1 MNQSKDRTGKKHLRE
16 EYTARINRV
25 IDYIEANID
34 SGLTL
39 EALARVANFSPYH
52 FHRVFRAIVGEPL
65 YRFIQRVRLE
75 RAASQLITDSRKPIT
90 AIAYDCGF
98 SGSAAFARAFREQ
111 FGMSASQWRARG
123 GRPESKDRK
132 TDSKI
137 GKQKSKGGKDFA
149 ASSRYTDG
157 IISHSKRRNT
167 MINTQ
172 SLKVTVKEMPEM
184 QVAYIRHIGPYQGDS
199 ALFENLFGRLCAWA
213 GARDLFREPGVRML
227 AVYHDNPDI
236 TEPEKLRVSVCVT
249 VPKGTRVDGEIG
261 LMTVAGGKYAVAHFE
276 LKKSEEYME
285 AWDAVYGGWLPE
297 SGYQPDDRAP
307 YELYEVKMD
316 QPAGEGH
323 HVDICLPV
331 KPL

>member
-1 MNQSKDRTGKKHLRE
+1 MKEPKGHNRKQHLRQ
-16 EYTARINRV
+16 EYAARINRV
-25 IDYIEANID
+25 IDYIEANIERE
-34 SGLTL
+34 LAL
-39 EALARVANFSPYH
+39 ETLARVANFSPYH
-52 FHRVFRAIVGEPL
+52 FHRIFRAIMGEPI
-65 YRFIQRVRLE
+65 YRFIQRIRLE

-90 AIAYDCGF
+90 AIAFDCGF

-111 FGMSASQWRARG
+111 FGMSASQWRACG
-123 GRPESKDRK
+123 GRPESKDCK

-137 GKQKSKGGKDFA
+137 GKQKSKGGKDLA
-149 ASSRYTDG
+149 HLLRYTDT
-157 IISHSKRRNT
+157 IITHSKRRNT

-249 VPKGTRVDGEIG
+249 VPKGTRVDGEVG
-261 LMTVAGGKYAVAHFE
+261 LMTVPGGKYAVAHFQ

-285 AWDAVYGGWLPE
+285 AWDALYGQWLPE
-297 SGYQPDDRAP
+297 SGYQPDDRPP
-307 YELYEVKMD
+307 YELYEVQMD
-316 QPAGEGH
+316 RPAGEGH
-323 HVDICLPV
+323 QVDICLPV
-331 KPL
+331 KPF